1 LLPKAIAE
9 EIVSRHVTDMRISV
23 DFPKEQIEAMD
34 SYAKAKDVSRAE
46 VVRQAVAAYL
56 RAKKK
61 RNLNYWLKHP
71 SFGSEKM
78 PKGFDSV
85 EYVRKLRA
93 EWDHRG

>member
-1 LLPKAIAE
+1 MRT
-9 EIVSRHVTDMRISV
+9 IVDL
-23 DFPKEQIEAMD
+23 PKEQIEALD
-34 SYAKAKDVSRAE
+34 TYAKEKGISRAAA
-46 VVRQAVAAYL
+46 VREAVATYL
-56 RAKKK
+56 PNKKK
-61 RNLNYWLKHP
+61 RKFSFRDHP

>member
-1 LLPKAIAE
+1 MRT
-9 EIVSRHVTDMRISV
+9 IVDL
-23 DFPKEQIEAMD
+23 PKEQIEALD
-34 SYAKAKDVSRAE
+34 TYAKAKGISRAA
-46 VVRQAVAAYL
+46 VVREAVSTYL
-56 RAKKK
+56 PAKKK
-61 RNLNYWLKHP
+61 RKFSFRDHP